1 MKVRA
6 SFTVEAAG
14 VMAAVM
20 FVIMILISQA
30 FRLRAETVGKFSVH
44 EETEQMRH
52 LVENAEKEE
61 IVRSREGTGWQIE
74 IEAQVFRPENFLRKW
89 SLAEDGV

>member
-1 MKVRA
+1 MKVKA

-44 EETEQMRH
+44 EETEKLRH

-61 IVRSREGTGWQIE
+61 IVRSREGNGWQIE

>member
-1 MKVRA
+1 MKA

-44 EETEQMRH
+44 EDVEQTRH
-52 LVENAEKEE
+52 LVENAEKKE
-61 IVRSREGTGWQIE
+61 IVRSRTGSGWQAE

-89 SLAEDGV
+89 SLAEDEP

>member
-1 MKVRA
+1 MKMRA

-30 FRLRAETVGKFSVH
+30 LHLRAETVGKFSVH
-44 EETEQMRH
+44 EEVEQMRH
-52 LVENAEKEE
+52 LVENAEKKE
-61 IVRSREGTGWQIE
+61 IIRSRAGAGWQFE
-74 IEAQVFRPENFLRKW
+74 IEAQVFRPESFLRKW
-89 SLAEDGV
+89 SLAEDKS